1 MDCESHNRKLMLSGF
16 FWESECRYEIWNM
29 CRGAHHWLTP
39 WSLEP
44 RLCTSKSCCNN
55 KVVSGLLT
63 HVVYVSEIGQA
74 SMQV

>member
-1 MDCESHNRKLMLSGF
+1 
-16 FWESECRYEIWNM
+16 M

-44 RLCTSKSCCNN
+44 RLCTRKSCCNN
-55 KVVSGLLT
+55 KVVSGLLA